1 MTHAAAS
8 GIVLALC
15 RASRVGPRRIAV
27 LHAPTQRTSYLP
39 IVGQAAMTDN
49 DKKIELINA
58 MVALRRY
65 HDTVLLKDLGPN
77 GEVKMASA
85 EVARHLDLV
94 LSIANCAIDDLDA
107 VQEDQRL
114 YPCPIATAASAAG
127 SARPAHS
134 SNAPAPQRTPHSSS
148 ARSFGMRQRR

>member
-8 GIVLALC
+8 GIVHALC
-15 RASRVGPRRIAV
+15 RASPRATLRRASPGPAASQ
-27 LHAPTQRTSYLP
+27 HCTPQHNATFCLP

-49 DKKIELINA
+49 DKIELINA

-65 HDTVLLKDLGPN
+65 HDTVLLKDLGPS

-94 LSIANCAIDDLDA
+94 LSIANCAIDDL
-107 VQEDQRL
+107 
-114 YPCPIATAASAAG
+114 
-127 SARPAHS
+127 
-134 SNAPAPQRTPHSSS
+134 
-148 ARSFGMRQRR
+148 

>member
-1 MTHAAAS
+1 LTHAAAS
-8 GIVLALC
+8 GIVHALC
-15 RASRVGPRRIAV
+15 RASPRATPCRASPGPAASQ
-27 LHAPTQRTSYLP
+27 HCTPQHNATFCLP

-65 HDTVLLKDLGPN
+65 HDTVLLKDLGPS

-94 LSIANCAIDDLDA
+94 LSVANRAIDDL
-107 VQEDQRL
+107 
-114 YPCPIATAASAAG
+114 
-127 SARPAHS
+127 
-134 SNAPAPQRTPHSSS
+134 
-148 ARSFGMRQRR
+148 